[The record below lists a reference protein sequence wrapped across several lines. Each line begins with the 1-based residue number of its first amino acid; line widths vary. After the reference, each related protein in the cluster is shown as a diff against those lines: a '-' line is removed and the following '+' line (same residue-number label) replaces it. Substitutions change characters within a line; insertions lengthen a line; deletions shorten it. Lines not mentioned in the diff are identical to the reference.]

1 MMLWALTIFSALCS
15 SVALEIK
22 TGQRQARAARA
33 VLRPGL
39 AGVPSP
45 TSSLLELGTL
55 DSSGEDSV
63 TTGELHGP
71 APALLYGT
79 IYVGTPPQEFR
90 VLFDTGSNSVVLP
103 SRKCQSVA
111 CLSHGTYDASS
122 SATARTPSAAQ
133 QVSFVVGVG
142 RVTGNFTEDKVCL
155 GPDEIACAKTS
166 FVEATEMSDEPFS
179 LFPYDGIVGL
189 GLPTATSAVGANLMG
204 NLAQERA
211 LKSNRFAIWLAT
223 EADREDSE
231 VTFGTV
237 SESRVGSPSFV
248 WLPLSTTTSG
258 MWQVKMTDLTA
269 NMVPLRLCEDVGCQA
284 AFDTGTAVLGGPKRV
299 IDAVLTALS
308 VQKDCSNFNT
318 LPTLGFAF
326 PGFTLNLD
334 PNDYV
339 TKTPEGCYPQF
350 LAVETPLLLLGS
362 PFLRRYYT
370 VYDRE
375 SLRVG
380 IAFAKH
386 KTLPG
391 EETTEKAAARL
402 MVRQTAAVTPDVE

>member
-15 SVALEIK
+15 SVVLGIK
-22 TGQRQARAARA
+22 MGPGQTRAARA
-33 VLRPGL
+33 VIGPGL
-39 AGVPSP
+39 AGAGSP
-45 TSSLLELGTL
+45 ASSLLELGAL
-55 DSSGEDSV
+55 HSSRKDSG
-63 TTGELHGP
+63 TTAELHGP

-90 VLFDTGSNSVVLP
+90 VLFDTGSNNVVLP
-103 SRKCQSVA
+103 SRKCQSAA
-111 CLSHGTYDASS
+111 CLSHSTYDASS
-122 SATARTPSAAQ
+122 SATARTPTAQ
-133 QVSFVVGVG
+133 QVSFVFGVG

-166 FVEATEMSDEPFS
+166 LVEATEMSDEPFS
-179 LFPYDGIVGL
+179 LFPYDGLVGL
-189 GLPTATSAVGANLMG
+189 GLPSATSATGADLMG

-211 LKSNRFAIWLAT
+211 LKSNRFAVWLAT

-231 VTFGTV
+231 VTFGEM

-258 MWQVKMTDLTA
+258 MWQVTMTDVTA
-269 NMVPLRLCEDVGCQA
+269 NMVPLRLCEDVGCEA
-284 AFDTGTAVLGGPKRV
+284 AFDTGTAVLGGPKRI

-318 LPTLGFAF
+318 LPMLGFAF

-334 PNDYV
+334 PSDYV
-339 TKTPEGCYPQF
+339 AKTPEGCYPQF

-380 IAFAKH
+380 ISFAKH